1 MLSGTSAATLTHG
14 LKQFRFAGIVFW
26 LASATHLAAQ
36 PAPGV
41 ASCDSV
47 LRAARA
53 DSIVITARVYLTR
66 RDGELLPPRARLL
79 LAEAFLAR
87 FEPPKPLQ
95 LPVFGHGPA
104 ELRILRRETLGG
116 DSLTIREPVVYG
128 TYTFTIRRNGSVDS
142 IATRTPTMV
151 PGFDE
156 RAIAAIRSAGADSVM
171 AVVGHALD
179 QDSLVIDLR
188 ITTGSEDSRLRV
200 PAVGLFM
207 ATFPRIRLVDAKPL
221 PPVPLPQYPEEE
233 RDEGRDGDV
242 LLRIVVDG
250 SGAPL
255 ISTLE
260 VLHATSSSFALA
272 AAKTLARYHFAPAHV
287 GACAVPQVV
296 LLPFWFSLRP

>member
-1 MLSGTSAATLTHG
+1 MKHID
-14 LKQFRFAGIVFW
+14 FAWVVCC
-26 LASATHLAAQ
+26 LASAAHLGAQ
-36 PAPGV
+36 PARAA

-53 DSIVITARVYLTR
+53 DSVAMTARVYLTR
-66 RDGELLPPRARLL
+66 RDGEPLPRRARLL
-79 LAEAFLAR
+79 LAEALLTR
-87 FEPPKPLQ
+87 FEPPMPLQ

-128 TYTFTIRRNGSVDS
+128 TYTFTIRRNGRVDS

-151 PGFDE
+151 PGFDD
-156 RAIAAIRSAGADSVM
+156 RIIAAIRSASADT
-171 AVVGHALD
+171 ALAAIGRALD
-179 QDSLVIDLR
+179 QDSLVLDLR
-188 ITTGSEDSRLRV
+188 ITTGPENTGLRV
-200 PAVGLFM
+200 PPATLFA
-207 ATFPRIRLVDAKPL
+207 ATFPRVRLVDAKPL
-221 PPVPLPQYPEEE
+221 PPVPIPQYPEDE

-242 LLRIVVDG
+242 LLRVVVDG
-250 SGAPL
+250 SGAPV

-260 VLHATSSSFALA
+260 VLHATSSAFALA

-287 GACAVPQVV
+287 GACTVPQVV